1 MAGVITYFV
10 AYLLYIF
17 FYVCYIYLLRF
28 VMYYLFRK
36 LRQYYRGRECHIF
49 IISFLVYVVIN
60 MIENYIHYNIGK
72 NQESGY
78 QIEFSSPSSLD
89 WTKIAMVML
98 VFALLQGI
106 FTITIERY
114 WNN

>member
-1 MAGVITYFV
+1 MQYCQQLHYYCL
-10 AYLLYIF
+10 YLFL
-17 FYVCYIYLLRF
+17 YVCYVYTVVVL

-36 LRQYYRGRECHIF
+36 LRNYYRGRECHIF
-49 IISFLVYVVIN
+49 IVSFLVYVVIN

-72 NQESGY
+72 NPESGY

-89 WTKIAMVML
+89 WSKIAMVML

-106 FTITIERY
+106 LTITIERY